1 MLKRTLKYQLECIVI
16 TLVMAMFFSCRNSLK
31 EIQSSNTNKNEPI
44 GIAENIHLKY
54 TDSGKVKAI
63 LKSPI
68 MYDYSNREFAYNEF
82 PNGVHLELFENGKK
96 NIVVADYGIVY
107 NTTNIIDL
115 QGNVKITTHENDTL
129 FAEQLYFDESKEWLF
144 TNKPVKFRTGSDIT
158 YGNGFD
164 SDKGFKNTEVLEVN
178 AIITVDE
185 E

>member
-1 MLKRTLKYQLECIVI
+1 MIRLKYNISNIVI
-16 TLVMAMFFSCRNSLK
+16 TFVMAMFFSCNNNLK
-31 EIQSSNTNKNEPI
+31 KMQGSSTSKNEPI
-44 GIAENIHLKY
+44 GVAENIHLKY
-54 TDSGKVKAI
+54 TDSGRVKAV

-68 MYDYSNREFAYNEF
+68 MYDYSNKEFAYNEF
-82 PNGVHLELFENGKK
+82 PNGVHLELLEDGKK

-107 NTTNIIDL
+107 NKTSIIDL

-129 FAEQLYFDESKEWLF
+129 FAEQLYFDEGKEWLF

>member
-1 MLKRTLKYQLECIVI
+1 MIGISKYIILNIAI
-16 TLVMAMFFSCRNSLK
+16 TLFVMAMFFSCNNNLK
-31 EIQSSNTNKNEPI
+31 EMQDTSITKNEPI
-44 GIAENIHLKY
+44 GVAENIHLKY

-82 PNGVHLELFENGKK
+82 PDGVYLELIEDGKK

-107 NTTNIIDL
+107 NKTSIIDL

-129 FAEQLYFDESKEWLF
+129 FAEQLYFDERKEWLF
-144 TNKPVKFRTGSDIT
+144 TNKPVKFRTGSDVT

-164 SDKGFKNTEVLEVN
+164 SDKGFKNTEVLEIN
-178 AIITVDE
+178 AILTVDSE
-185 E
+185 